1 MQIDAKINTGDIVL
15 IKFHPG
21 YGNEFK
27 KYRPAVIMSETITK
41 IDPRFILIAPLT
53 TNIKTEQPELELII
67 DNPSLDK
74 KSLLLTWYQLTID
87 SSRLIR
93 KLGTLS
99 DIDKNRV
106 FKAVTSLYT

>member
-1 MQIDAKINTGDIVL
+1 MQTDIKINTGDIVL

-27 KYRPAVIMSETITK
+27 KYRPAVVMSETITK

-53 TNIKTEQPELELII
+53 TNLKTDQPDLELII
-67 DNPSLDK
+67 NNPSLDK
-74 KSLLLTWYQLTID
+74 KSLLLTWYLLTID
-87 SSRLIR
+87 SSRLVR
-93 KLGTLS
+93 KLGSLCDT
-99 DIDKNRV
+99 DKHRV